1 MPDHLRRLGPEHAQ
15 AAFRPDIPP
24 VLEVATGE
32 TVRIETSPAPA
43 EALFAAGEGWLGR
56 LDVRT
61 LNVVTGPVG
70 IEGVE
75 PGDAVSVE
83 ILAVE
88 PGPWGWN
95 ASIPG
100 FGPVSDKRAGPLLRR
115 HPIRDGFVE
124 VSDRL
129 RIPLRPMVGC
139 LGLAPA
145 SGTTS
150 TLAPPMPWGGN
161 YDLVQ
166 ARPGATLLFPAQV
179 AGGLFSLG
187 DLHAAMGA
195 NEPTSVAIECAGTA
209 TVRLGVRKGLR
220 LETPR
225 IETADRFY
233 TIGLQPHDRFL
244 DARQQALGLMWD
256 VLVAEAGLE
265 REEAYGVLSAAVEV
279 ELGGPAG
286 MVVLASVAR
295 SLLPGRGAIRDG

>member
-1 MPDHLRRLGPEHAQ
+1 MRHHHLGPDHAQ
-15 AAFRPDIPP
+15 TAFRPETPP
-24 VLEVATGE
+24 ALSVAPGE
-32 TVRIETSPAPA
+32 TVRIETSAAPV
-43 EALFAAGEGWLGR
+43 EALFAAGERWLDR
-56 LDVRT
+56 LDVGT
-61 LNVVTGPVG
+61 LNVVTGPVR

-100 FGPVSDKRAGPLLRR
+100 FGPVSDRLPGPLLRR

-124 VSDRL
+124 LSDRL

-145 SGTTS
+145 EGGTS
-150 TLAPPMPWGGN
+150 ILSPPMPWGGN

-166 ARPGATLLFPAQV
+166 ARPGSTLLFPAQV

-195 NEPTSVAIECAGTA
+195 NEATSVAIECAGAA
-209 TVRLGVRKGLR
+209 TVRLGLRPGLR
-220 LETPR
+220 LTTPR
-225 IETADRFY
+225 IETADRLY
-233 TIGLQPHDRFL
+233 TVGLKPHGRFL
-244 DARQQALGLMWD
+244 EARKQALGQMWD
-256 VLVAEAGLE
+256 LLVGEAGLAP
-265 REEAYGVLSAAVEV
+265 EEAYGVLSAAVEV

-295 SLLPGRGAIRDG
+295 SLLPGQGVGREA